1 MLSSLLFSS
10 TAVYADTADDDT
22 TSSQEQE
29 VVVETGNTS
38 NDTNSSTNQSNTV
51 SGNDTIDNSS
61 NTTTENIN
69 EADAAEG
76 EETVTVDISAAND
89 ATAESDFNLSDTLR
103 ESKVN
108 WPWNWSWPW
117 GSDDDDDECQ
127 HENLNT
133 DDVDYV
139 HTSDSKHELYYKCND
154 CGDYVASGTTEDCT
168 SENLTYK
175 SADATHHRVS
185 GTCDLCGEKFSY
197 REECNFVAV
206 DGDESHKFC
215 DKEGCL
221 NVADNRNTNPEI
233 TEIKAELVSG
243 DPAQYVETI
252 TEGGQTYTAF
262 DLKTKIT
269 ATVKVEALND
279 ETFDDIKDAID
290 AKLSINDE
298 YEQMNLDSFD
308 NGVATFSWTSE
319 DMYTDTV
326 YVDGFSMKYTINQ
339 KLKDGS
345 RGKAVKSGQVGQ
357 ELYYILRNIDTDKA
371 VSNITGT
378 VTDGAKWKLDDSHTW
393 YSKNVS
399 GHKNALTL
407 TWEGSTSKEIDINSI
422 KVAEVD
428 ANGNAISTDG
438 IQKVKVSSDR
448 RLVACGTGHFFFIPY
463 TKYKLAYANT
473 IQYTVPATVDG
484 QHTYNVTFKFK
495 NSSKEHTRTLCTYI
509 DNTAPTLSAP
519 VYTSEA
525 EKLNGKY
532 YKAAVNVSVAI
543 KDAHLS
549 QDSFIDVS
557 GQQVHQSKNDASE
570 GTLSFTVSDNGV
582 HTLTGKIYDL
592 AGNCTEINDEK
603 NTFIVDTKAPVVKK
617 INYSSDASRLND
629 KYYKDDVAVYVD
641 VEDEYLS
648 SESHVEVAEDNS
660 SKIAKDEIT
669 SDTLKLNVTAEG
681 EYVVTGKIYDMAG
694 NCTEI
699 NDKANE
705 FIIDKTAPTIAVAF
719 DNNNAKQKMYYNAFR
734 TAELTITEKYFS
746 EAGVKVE
753 KGDSKYTELPE
764 LQKFTTDGIKNIS
777 KLSFNKDG
785 HYGFTVVVTDLAGN
799 ESQAYKVD
807 DFVIDTVAPKVTIN
821 FDNNEFKHEKYYKAN
836 RTATVVLEDEE
847 VFENLSSAEANIN
860 SGITVQSKYGT
871 PTFNG
876 MSGSSSK
883 FTGTILFDQ
892 DGEYQISKVDFYDK
906 AGNKAVVTSETDS
919 NYNAEFVID
928 KTAPVIDVTFDNNN
942 AMNGIYFKDERTAE
956 LTFKEKNF
964 TSEQVTIKKNSGE
977 QNPVP
982 SFGGYTQSDINN
994 ITHIKFDKDG
1004 RYGFTVS
1011 CEDLAGN
1018 LSNVFTTDDFVID
1031 LTFPELEITGVEDMS
1046 ANNGRVVPVIRSKDA
1061 NLTDASTEISLTG
1074 SNRGKVS
1081 PNMTTTKGAE
1091 TFTYEI
1097 ADLAHD
1103 KSNDDL
1109 YTLSVKLTDL
1119 AGNVVDKKIQ
1129 YSVNRF
1135 GSVFVL
1141 SDATKAMV
1149 DGYYVTS
1156 PQDVVITEINVDA
1169 LTKKDVSVTFD
1180 GTVKELREGASFTT
1194 NDKTTSNGWHS
1205 ISYNVGKANF
1215 NKDGIYSVAIF
1226 SEDRASNRQS
1236 NQSKDAEIEFL
1247 LDKTAPSVIVS
1258 GIEDAGIYEE
1268 ESHDFSI
1275 NATDTIGV
1283 SDMKVYLNGEKLASY
1298 TASELNENGGTTVL
1312 TIPTMDDYQ
1321 QVIIECSDV
1330 SGNVTKLA
1338 YNNILV
1344 SVKAEELLLEDELT
1358 PTAKMN
1364 IDDKAKIAFRKNST
1378 YVIIIAIILVAV
1390 IAGAGAYAYR
1400 KKNR

>member
-1 MLSSLLFSS
+1 MLSSLLLSS
-10 TAVYADTADDDT
+10 TAVKADTADDVESTST
-22 TSSQEQE
+22 TNE
-29 VVVETGNTS
+29 VVIETGNTS

-61 NTTTENIN
+61 NTTTENID
-69 EADAAEG
+69 EADA
-76 EETVTVDISAAND
+76 
-89 ATAESDFNLSDTLR
+89 AESDFNLLDTLR

-108 WPWNWSWPW
+108 WPWDS
-117 GSDDDDDECQ
+117 GDDDECQ

-139 HTSDSKHELYYKCND
+139 HISDSKHELYYKCKV
-154 CGDYVASGTTEDCT
+154 CGEYVASGTTEDCT
-168 SENLTYK
+168 SKNLTYK
-175 SADATHHRVS
+175 SADATHHSVS

-197 REECNFVAV
+197 KEECNFVAV

-221 NVADNRNTNPEI
+221 NVVDNRNTNPEI
-233 TEIKAELVSG
+233 TKIKAELVSG

-279 ETFDDIKDAID
+279 ETFDDIKDDID

-298 YEQMNLDSFD
+298 YQQMNLDGFD

-319 DMYTDTV
+319 DMYADTV
-326 YVDGFSMKYTINQ
+326 YVDGFSMKYAIHQ

-378 VTDGAKWKLDDSHTW
+378 VTDGAKWKLDDSHKW

-407 TWEGSTSKEIDINSI
+407 TWEGSTSKEIDINSV

-428 ANGNAISTDG
+428 ANGKTISTDG
-438 IQKVKVSSDR
+438 IQKVKVSSDKR
-448 RLVACGTGHFFFIPY
+448 MVAYGTGHFFFITY

-509 DNTAPTLSAP
+509 DNTAPTATAP
-519 VYTSEA
+519 VYESEA
-525 EKLNGKY
+525 KKLNGKY
-532 YKAAVNVSVAI
+532 YNKAVKVSVDVADEHLRNDSAI
-543 KDAHLS
+543 
-549 QDSFIDVS
+549 
-557 GQQVHQSKNDASE
+557 DASGE
-570 GTLSFTVSDNGV
+570 QSNKPTNDTKTSTLSVIVKDGTYTV
-582 HTLTGKIYDL
+582 TGKIYDL

-648 SESHVEVAEDNS
+648 SKSHIEVAEGNS

-1031 LTFPELEITGVEDMS
+1031 MTLPELEITGVEDMS
-1046 ANNGRVVPVIRSKDA
+1046 SNNGRVVPVIRSKDA
-1061 NLTDASTEISLTG
+1061 NLTAASTEISLTG

-1119 AGNVVDKKIQ
+1119 AGNKVEKTYK
-1129 YSVNRF
+1129 YSLNRF
-1135 GSVFVL
+1135 GSIFVL

-1149 DGYYVTS
+1149 DNYYVTS
-1156 PQDVVITEINVDA
+1156 PQDVVITEINVDS
-1169 LTKKDVSVTFD
+1169 LTSKEVSVAHD
-1180 GTVKELREGASFTT
+1180 GNVKNVAEGRGYQVSDLT
-1194 NDKTTSNGWHS
+1194 NNKGWHS
-1205 ISYNVGKANF
+1205 ISYTVNASNF
-1215 NKDGIYSVAIF
+1215 KKDGMYSVTVF
-1226 SEDRASNRQS
+1226 SEDKATNKQS
-1236 NQSKDAEIEFL
+1236 NQSKDAEVKFL
-1247 LDKTAPSVIVS
+1247 MDATAPSVVVS
-1258 GIEDAGIYEE
+1258 GLDDEGVYEE
-1268 ESHDFSI
+1268 ASHDFSV
-1275 NATDTIGV
+1275 NAADTMGV
-1283 SDMKVYLNGEKLASY
+1283 EKMSVLLNGDKLGEYSAK
-1298 TASELNENGGTTVL
+1298 ELSENGGTVVL
-1312 TIPTMDDYQ
+1312 TIPSKDDYQ
-1321 QVIIECSDV
+1321 KVEIICSDIA
-1330 SGNVTKLA
+1330 GNKTNLV

-1344 SVKAEELLLEDELT
+1344 SEKAEELLISDNLT
-1358 PTAKMN
+1358 PTTGDNDAKAAVGTSVINN
-1364 IDDKAKIAFRKNST
+1364 ISK
-1378 YVIIIAIILVAV
+1378 VIAIVGIIVAIVMIGAVVV
-1390 IAGAGAYAYR
+1390 ITNR
-1400 KKNR
+1400 KKANN